1 MKLLKITI
9 FLASLLFIGCNA
21 DKIAQLEKEN
31 LNLKKTVD
39 SLNLLTADM
48 VVTKHKILGKW
59 IALSKEGDKNPWKLE
74 FTTLGKAYSN
84 KKGAIGQNWFGER
97 IKYIADGKSVLN
109 YLVDG
114 QKIVVS
120 MNYGYGS
127 DENLL
132 FELIGDTLIYDNAR
146 FLKK

>member
-48 VVTKHKILGKW
+48 IVTNHKILGKW
-59 IALSKEGDKNPWKLE
+59 ISIKKQDKKNPWELE
-74 FTTLGKAYSN
+74 FTTMGKAYSN

-97 IKYIADGKSVLN
+97 IKYIADGKSIMN

-114 QKIVVS
+114 QKIIIS
-120 MNYGYGS
+120 MNYGYGTEES
-127 DENLL
+127 LL
-132 FELIGDTLIYDNAR
+132 FELTGDTLTYDNVQ